1 MSADTAP
8 VATTSKSTWA
18 TLTKFDGPSSR
29 LFWNAE
35 TMVVPLSN
43 MAGLAIGVPANSV
56 VLPPLTEAMATTL
69 GSKPSVTE

>member
-18 TLTKFDGPSSR
+18 TLTRFDGPSSR
-29 LFWNAE
+29 LFWNAD

-43 MAGLAIGVPANSV
+43 VA
-56 VLPPLTEAMATTL
+56 
-69 GSKPSVTE
+69 